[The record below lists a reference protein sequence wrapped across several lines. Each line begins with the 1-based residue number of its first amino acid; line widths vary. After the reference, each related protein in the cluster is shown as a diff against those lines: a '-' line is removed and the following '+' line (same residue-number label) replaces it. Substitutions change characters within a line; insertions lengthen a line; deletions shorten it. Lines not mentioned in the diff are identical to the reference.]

1 MVWNATEQGRT
12 WQNFHGTHQTE
23 EDGFGRMQTNRCL
36 PQFPLNF
43 ALLGSLHSIMFLQ
56 LPIFFY
62 HQPTQSF
69 SANGRLWKAVPQ
81 GLPVTGAWAVLVLFT
96 GSTWTILAT
105 KGELFAFFPKS
116 AKEQEAMFNCCL
128 PKSDA
133 HSPLLVG
140 VFPNNGN
147 KSDVM

>member
-1 MVWNATEQGRT
+1 MP
-12 WQNFHGTHQTE
+12 QNKE
-23 EDGFGRMQTNRCL
+23 EHDRIFMGLIRLRRMASEGCRRIVASHSSLSTL
-36 PQFPLNF
+36 PCWALSIQLCFSSFQF
-43 ALLGSLHSIMFLQ
+43 
-56 LPIFFY
+56 FFY

-69 SANGRLWKAVPQ
+69 SANGRLWKAVPS